1 MTKKH
6 KDKKDRRPPDS
17 GGDARAD
24 NHGRR
29 PRGRWMA
36 THGAD
41 LRFLAIFAV
50 LMAGYYVLTTFDFV
64 EKKCFPWYLQTTAQ
78 ISTTALHTIGFD
90 NVERDGKRLTNPDG
104 SISVER
110 GCDAIAPTALFLSAV
125 LASPAGFR
133 FKWKGVLGGFFILMI
148 VNIIRVMTLFL
159 TRVYWHKM
167 FDVMHLDIWQGL
179 FILLAIVLWALWAT
193 WATNKEKSLKA
204 QHDAAT

>member
-1 MTKKH
+1 MTKKR
-6 KDKKDRRPPDS
+6 KDKKDRHPPDS
-17 GGDARAD
+17 GSDAKAD
-24 NHGRR
+24 GRR
-29 PRGRWMA
+29 RKPRGRWMA
-36 THGAD
+36 THGSD

-50 LMAGYYVLTTFDFV
+50 LMTGYYILTTFDFV
-64 EKKCFPWYLQTTAQ
+64 EKQCFPWYLRTTAQ
-78 ISTTALHTIGFD
+78 ISTAALHTIGFK
-90 NVERDGKRLTNPDG
+90 NVERDGNRLTNPDG

-125 LASPAGFR
+125 LASPAGFK
-133 FKWKGVLGGFFILMI
+133 FKWKGVLLGFFILMV

-193 WATNKEKSLKA
+193 WATNQEKAQKA